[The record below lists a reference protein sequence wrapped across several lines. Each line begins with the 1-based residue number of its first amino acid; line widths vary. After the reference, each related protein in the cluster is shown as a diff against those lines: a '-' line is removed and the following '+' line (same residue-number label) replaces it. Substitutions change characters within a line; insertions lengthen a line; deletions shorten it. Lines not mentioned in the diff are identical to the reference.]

1 MRRPPLAV
9 AAFVVALLATWAGLL
24 LWAGGVDL
32 RAPFTP
38 EAERVLAGDDFHA
51 VFGSASPHD
60 GTLHVDAAAEDFSAL
75 QAAALPHILAA
86 DFPVLR
92 YRFGDFPRTLELSLV
107 FRTAERPDDVQ
118 TISLPWPGAGTSTF
132 DLSSVPAW
140 RGRII
145 ELGFAQ
151 FATAQ
156 LVPPERGFAPFDLME
171 ARLWTPSW
179 RGALAALTTDWF
191 GAWPWSQRSVHALGR
206 DGDAPRARSIVLITA
221 LAAAGAIGWAAL
233 LLGLRGRA
241 LATVALASLALAW
254 FALDL
259 RWQSGLLHRLQATR
273 TLYADADWPERA
285 RRVGDSDILQAADDI
300 RALIA
305 GEPASTRILVQAGSG
320 YQMLRLNWHLLPL
333 NVGALMLAL
342 PYAAALPEGSLIVF
356 YDSDAWASNKGLR
369 KLLEHSQRVYPHR
382 EAVHVDGFDE
392 RRLVVFRYRHAP

>member
-1 MRRPPLAV
+1 MKRPALAV
-9 AAFVVALLATWAGLL
+9 AAFLVALLATWAGLL
-24 LWAGGVDL
+24 LWAAAVNL
-32 RAPFTP
+32 RAPFAP
-38 EAERVLAGDDFHA
+38 DAERVLAGDDFHA

-60 GTLHVDAAAEDFSAL
+60 GVLHVDAAAEDFSAL
-75 QAAALPHILAA
+75 QATTLPHILAT
-86 DFPVLR
+86 DFPTLR

-118 TISLPWPGAGTSTF
+118 TISLPWPGTGISTF
-132 DLSSVPAW
+132 DLSRVPGW
-140 RGRII
+140 RGRIV

-156 LVPPERGFAPFDLME
+156 LVPPERGFAPFDVIE
-171 ARLWTPSW
+171 ARLWSPSW

-206 DGDAPRARSIVLITA
+206 DGDAPRARSIVLVAAT
-221 LAAAGAIGWAAL
+221 AAAAAIGWAAL

-241 LATVALASLALAW
+241 LASAALASLVLAW

-273 TLYADADWPERA
+273 ALYAGTDWPERA
-285 RRVGDSDILQAADDI
+285 RLVGDSDILQAADDL

-305 GEPASTRILVQAGSG
+305 GEPASTRILVYAGSG

-342 PYAAALPEGSLIVF
+342 PYMAALPEGSLIVF
-356 YDSDAWASNKGLR
+356 YESDAWASNHGLR
-369 KLLEHSQRVYPHR
+369 KLLEHSQRIHAGG
-382 EAVHVDGFDE
+382 AVHLDGFDE
-392 RRLVVFRYRHAP
+392 QPHLVVFRYHHAP